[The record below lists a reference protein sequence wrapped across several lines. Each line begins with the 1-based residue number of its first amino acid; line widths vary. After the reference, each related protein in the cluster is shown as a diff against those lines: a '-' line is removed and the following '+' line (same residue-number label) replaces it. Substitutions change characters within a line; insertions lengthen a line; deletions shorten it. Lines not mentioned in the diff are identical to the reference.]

1 MVCRSI
7 RGRAALGR
15 PAEGVIEVVRVE
27 HRPQAVSALVAR
39 IAGLEPE
46 PAEVRVVIETRHG
59 LLVAALAAAGS

>member
-1 MVCRSI
+1 M
-7 RGRAALGR
+7 
-15 PAEGVIEVVRVE
+15 VRVE

-46 PAEVRVVIETRHG
+46 PAEVRVVIDTRHG